1 MPEFQRSKRVSIY
14 LSTDYEVDTK
24 NILRRIFQDKKEV
37 KYLFKSLKLFFMKFI
52 FLALGFRSYIFW
64 QRYENAKAVRLWRLW
79 EITTHQM
86 EHKATERRRC
96 PSRKSHVDRWHV
108 WTDSVCLFIIND
120 EIFNSLSD
128 PLDLILLPGVAF
140 SQIGGRLGHG
150 MGYYDKYLHTYF
162 NRFPDSAQ
170 INKTL
175 LIGLGFKEQIVDDDQ
190 LPLDKFDYPLDIILT
205 SDWTNEASNF

>member
-1 MPEFQRSKRVSIY
+1 MLKLDDFE
-14 LSTDYEVDTK
+14 DYEKLPLTKWNIKQPSADDVHRENPMSTGDTCG
-24 NILRRIFQDKKEV
+24 RIQ
-37 KYLFKSLKLFFMKFI
+37 L
-52 FLALGFRSYIFW
+52 
-64 QRYENAKAVRLWRLW
+64 
-79 EITTHQM
+79 
-86 EHKATERRRC
+86 
-96 PSRKSHVDRWHV
+96 
-108 WTDSVCLFIIND
+108 CLFIIND

-140 SQIGGRLGHG
+140 SQNGGRLGHG

-205 SDWTNEASNF
+205 SD